1 MNIDRRLLK
10 YLLKLKFPFGFSLLL
25 SLVGSAAII
34 IQAKLLSN
42 TINNVFLNDQLLNHV
57 LPILL
62 LYLLF
67 AFLRAASH
75 WGADSAAIH
84 ITARVKSD
92 VRGALTRQLVLLGPS
107 YMQTQ
112 QTGELKNVV
121 DSGVEALDAYFR
133 EYLPQ
138 LVLAA
143 LIPILILIFVF
154 PIDLLSG
161 FVFLFTAPLIP
172 LFMILIGD
180 IAQTLTKKQWLVLS
194 RMNAFFLDV
203 LQGLTMLKIL
213 GRSQDYS
220 KKIQQITNEF
230 QHTTISVLR
239 VAFLSAL
246 VLEMLATISTAII
259 AVEIG
264 LRLLYSKMAFEQAL
278 FVLILAP
285 EFYQPLRQLGARFH
299 AGMEGFAAA
308 KRIFEILEQKQQVIH
323 GTTAAPLDIQSLE
336 FENVS
341 YSYPNSENTALV
353 DLNISL
359 KAGQRVA
366 IVGAS
371 GAGKSTLVS
380 LLLRFIEPTT
390 GLLRANGQPLVDLN
404 SELWLKR
411 VSWLPQ
417 HPFIFHDS
425 VLENLRLAKED
436 ASDVDIERAL
446 KSAHAYDFIQE
457 LPDGLNTIIGERG
470 ARLSGGQAQRL
481 ALARAFLKEAPIF
494 ILDEPTSQLDAKTE
508 LLVQHAIDELSAD
521 RLVIAIAHRLYTV
534 KNADI
539 IFVLD
544 EGKVVCSG
552 RHEDLEQRNLV
563 YQRLIQAQE
572 IVA

>member
-1 MNIDRRLLK
+1 M
-10 YLLKLKFPFGFSLLL
+10 LL